1 MSAWHMS
8 AGRMQVLLPPSWI
21 RGPLHEPMSAWH
33 MSAGQL
39 QVLLAPPGIVGLCI
53 NQYAS
58 AFESVLDGLC
68 VNQKVLGKPGTPNQC
83 LTKFYS
89 STLQHAR
96 ATGALRPQL
105 KVGKLGG
112 PGTWFL
118 FAIAVHLYS
127 MQGTPAH

>member
-1 MSAWHMS
+1 MAYECW
-8 AGRMQVLLPPSWI
+8 AKC
-21 RGPLHEPMSAWH
+21 AWH
-33 MSAGQL
+33 MSAGQM
-39 QVLLAPPGIVGLCI
+39 QAPLKPTWIGWPLHKPMSPWHM
-53 NQYAS
+53 NAS